1 MQLQVMDAPYCAKE
15 TRFVRAVCLPDQM
28 FPAGKECVISG
39 WGATETS
46 KAFFPPILQNILK
59 FKRILYDDG
68 TALHGIFTV
77 FCPPHVSDRYSSQ
90 LLNARVFL
98 ISEDRCKAPHVYG
111 NVLDSSMFCAG
122 TLQGGVDSC
131 QVLVLIAVR
140 C

>member
-1 MQLQVMDAPYCAKE
+1 MTEQL
-15 TRFVRAVCLPDQM
+15 
-28 FPAGKECVISG
+28 S
-39 WGATETS
+39 S
-46 KAFFPPILQNILK
+46 
-59 FKRILYDDG
+59 
-68 TALHGIFTV
+68 V

-131 QVLVLIAVR
+131 QVLVLIAQLDVELPFANGA
-140 C
+140 